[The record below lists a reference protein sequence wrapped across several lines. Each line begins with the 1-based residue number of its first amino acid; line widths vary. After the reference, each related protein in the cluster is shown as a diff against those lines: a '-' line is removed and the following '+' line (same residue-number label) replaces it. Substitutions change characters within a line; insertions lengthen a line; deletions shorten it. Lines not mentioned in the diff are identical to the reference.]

1 MRNRVDLYGLLVAA
15 VTFVD
20 PASLATKSVYIL
32 TALGLVTLAVVS
44 LFTGFMV
51 KFLPFKLCP
60 FIFSASALL
69 ISLGGIIMT
78 EATLP
83 CSRSWST
90 LPMQMEHL
98 AHGNPSS
105 FQ

>member
-1 MRNRVDLYGLLVAA
+1 MGLLVAT

-44 LFTGFMV
+44 LFTGFKV

-69 ISLGGIIMT
+69 NFLGGII
-78 EATLP
+78 
-83 CSRSWST
+83 
-90 LPMQMEHL
+90 
-98 AHGNPSS
+98 
-105 FQ
+105 